1 VRLKIYKRY
10 LNAIKESAPL
20 PLFVFKDWCSK
31 QLDIDN
37 ELFSKIFNV
46 TNSISTKHYLVSIK
60 DTSLYEQ
67 YFSRFEYSS
76 NDEKVEATLHGD
88 SKKGKIDGGV
98 LNFKHHYFDQH
109 GISICFRNTKT
120 GFNPSSTS
128 LLLIEN
134 LNNFLSPNN
143 VFVGIDEEK
152 LKSNVI
158 WSKGQE
164 ITSKQYVNFLNK
176 YDQIICFFDFDL
188 GGFEAFKRLKLTLR
202 SDIKLTFYHP
212 VHLAKYLNFFGK
224 NVTDKQYLALR
235 KYNNI
240 TELNDIINEIV
251 SLKVNGRRSIR
262 FLEQEALQIALESEI
277 NE

>member
-1 VRLKIYKRY
+1 MKIYKRY

-143 VFVGIDEEK
+143 VFVGIDEDK
-152 LKSNVI
+152 LTSNVI

-212 VHLAKYLNFFGK
+212 VNLAKYLNFFGK

>member
-1 VRLKIYKRY
+1 MKIYKRY

-20 PLFVFKDWCSK
+20 PLLDFKDWCLK
-31 QLDIDN
+31 QLNIDN

-46 TNSISTKHYLVSIK
+46 TNSSSTKHYLVSIK
-60 DTSLYEQ
+60 DACLYEQ

-76 NDEKVEATLHGD
+76 DDEKVEATLHGD

-109 GISICFRNTKT
+109 GVSICFRNTKT
-120 GFNPSSTS
+120 DFNPSSSS

-134 LNNFLSPNN
+134 LNNFLSPND
-143 VFVGIDEEK
+143 VCVGVDENN
-152 LKSNVI
+152 LASNVI

-176 YDQIICFFDFDL
+176 YEQITCFFDFDL
-188 GGFEAFKRLKLTLR
+188 GGFEAFKRLKLLLR

-212 VHLAKYLNFFGK
+212 EHLTKYLSLFGNK
-224 NVTDKQYLALR
+224 VTDKQYLALR

-240 TELNDIINEIV
+240 TELNNIINELI
-251 SLKVNGRRSIR
+251 SLKINGRRSIR
-262 FLEQEALQIALESEI
+262 FLEQEALQIALE
-277 NE
+277 NENNE